1 VSGFGLLIHNL
12 WTRKVR
18 TILTALAVA
27 FGVMTVVSLGI
38 VTESL
43 RDKAAGIIRTARA
56 DFTVAQR
63 GVSDPLNS
71 VLDDRQLES
80 LRSYPRVEVAVGTLI
95 SIQQFAGNPLLIE
108 IGIRPEDL
116 APIGV
121 RVLRGQPIAEG
132 TSDQIMLGWRL
143 ASDSGKN
150 VGDQIMVGDDR
161 LTVTGI
167 FRVGLP
173 QGDAAAILS
182 LETVQ
187 AQERQPGQYTL
198 AFVRTT
204 PGTTAAQ
211 REALRR
217 QIEHDH
223 PELATVRNVSEFGRV
238 DRTFRL
244 LSAAD
249 TGATVLALTIGAVIV
264 TNTMLLS
271 FFERTREFGI
281 LRAVGWTRRRIML
294 LVVGEA
300 LLISILGAAIGVG
313 FSFLATTLIENVSS
327 ISGIFE
333 AEYNADVFFRALGIA
348 AGIGFIGALYPGMR
362 AAFLKPLK
370 ALRHE

>member
-1 VSGFGLLIHNL
+1 MSGFGLLIHNL

-43 RDKAAGIIRTARA
+43 RDKAAGIIRVARA

-71 VLDDRQLES
+71 VLDDDQLES
-80 LRSYPRVEVAVGTLI
+80 LRSYPRVDLVVGTMI
-95 SIQQFAGNPLLIE
+95 SIQQFEDNPILIE

-121 RVLRGQPIAEG
+121 RMLRGQPFAEG
-132 TSDQIMLGWRL
+132 ARNQIMLGWRL
-143 ASDSGKN
+143 ASDSGKD
-150 VGDQIMVGDDR
+150 VGDEVVIDEIR
-161 LTVTGI
+161 YTVTGI
-167 FRVGLP
+167 FRVGLA
-173 QGDAAAILS
+173 QGDAAAMLP

-187 AQERQPGQYTL
+187 AQERQPDQYTL

-204 PGTTAAQ
+204 PGTTASE
-211 REALRR
+211 REALRS

-223 PELATVRNVSEFGRV
+223 PELATVRLVSEFGRI

-244 LSAAD
+244 LSAAN

-281 LRAVGWTRRRIML
+281 LRAVGWPRRRIML

-313 FSFLATTLIENVSS
+313 FSFLATTLIERVSS
-327 ISGIFE
+327 IAGIFE
-333 AEYNADVFFRALGIA
+333 ADYNADVFFRALGIA

-362 AAFLKPLK
+362 AAFLQPLK